1 MNVLGI
7 ITEYNPMHNGHI
19 YHIEEAKKITKAD
32 YVICVMSG
40 SFTQQGNISVIN
52 KFKRAEIAIQ
62 NGIDLVIELPT
73 VYATSSSEDFA
84 KGAVNILNSLG
95 IVTHIAFG
103 SECKDIT
110 LLENI
115 ASKIVENEEYIHSQT
130 SQNMQ
135 QGISAPN
142 ARDLVYKEILTDE
155 EYLETSKP
163 NNILG
168 IEYITSLLRLKSKI
182 KPVCIPRLNSC
193 HSDTKTDNSSV
204 FASSTAIRN
213 ELALN
218 KNCLENIQNF
228 VPFSTLEMLKNS
240 NIKLNENFFLLL
252 KYKILILGKEE
263 IKNIREV
270 SEGLENRIISCI
282 KDCNTYEDFIQSLKC
297 KRYTLGRIKRIC
309 INILLGITKDL
320 DYTDIYYARVLKISN
335 KSINL
340 LSLLENSSIDIIT
353 SLNENKLNKLDKSI
367 LELLNLDILATNIRE
382 IDGNINLDYTNNII
396 YINEN
401 AGK

>member
-1 MNVLGI
+1 MNILGI
-7 ITEYNPMHNGHI
+7 IAEYNPMHNGHI

-40 SFTQQGNISVIN
+40 SFTQQGNISVID

-73 VYATSSSEDFA
+73 VYATASSEDFA
-84 KGAVNILNSLG
+84 KGAVNILNALG

-103 SECKDIT
+103 SECKDINI
-110 LLENI
+110 LENI
-115 ASKIVENEEYIHSQT
+115 AKKSIENEEYINNKT
-130 SQNMQ
+130 SLNMQ
-135 QGISAPN
+135 QGISAPK
-142 ARDLVYKEILTDE
+142 ARDIVYKEILTHK
-155 EYLETSKP
+155 EYLEVAKP

-182 KPVCIPRLNSC
+182 KPVCIPRATSS
-193 HSDTKTDNSSV
+193 HSDAKVDNSSI

-213 ELALN
+213 ELTLN

-228 VPFSTLEMLKNS
+228 VPFSTLEILKKS
-240 NIKLNENFFLLL
+240 NIKLNEDFFLLL
-252 KYKILILGKEE
+252 KYKVLILGKDGL
-263 IKNIREV
+263 KNIKEI
-270 SEGLENRIISCI
+270 SEGLENRLISCI
-282 KDCNTYEDFIQSLKC
+282 KDCNTYEDFIQKLKC

-309 INILLGITKDL
+309 VNILLGITKDL
-320 DYTDIYYARVLKISN
+320 DYSNVYYARVLKISN

-340 LSLLENSSIDIIT
+340 LSLLENSSIDVIT
-353 SLNENKLNKLDKSI
+353 SLNENKIKKIDKKI
-367 LELLNLDILATNIRE
+367 LELLKLDILATNIRE

-396 YINEN
+396 Y
-401 AGK
+401 